1 MNRKALVFGGLALV
15 FIGAIMLPKLTS
27 NEKGKEVEVT
37 AAANQSISSSILA
50 SGTLAY
56 REQVQL
62 RSEVIGKVQEL
73 WVEEADT
80 VSEGDLIIRLDPEQY
95 QAALEQQE
103 ANVRLTQIAIERQQ
117 VTIADLE
124 RQLRRSV
131 ELARNNLVDQQT
143 HESLEN
149 TLALA
154 RVDLRSRREQ
164 LSQAE
169 AALAQARDQLDRTEI
184 RSPIDGIVIQ
194 VGIKVG
200 ETVIAGTTNIP
211 GSTLV
216 VIADPSE
223 MLAEVRVDEADI
235 AQVRA
240 AQDADIY
247 ASAFPDTPLHGIV
260 ETIATYAQQ
269 APGQQS
275 LSFLVKVL
283 LSDPS
288 SIGVRPGMSARAEI
302 YTQSSTEALS
312 VPVQAV
318 QYDDEVE
325 DGAEEVPYVMV
336 VEDDRAVRRDV
347 ELGLSSDSLQEITSG
362 LELGE
367 LVVSGPYRELRTLRD
382 GDLVT
387 IVEEGGGDG
396 EDDEAEGAPA
406 NSGD

>member
-1 MNRKALVFGGLALV
+1 MDRRYLVFGGLAVALV
-15 FIGAIMLPKLTS
+15 AAIVLPKIT
-27 NEKGKEVEVT
+27 NREHGKDVEVT
-37 AAANQSISSSILA
+37 AVARESISSSILA

-56 REQVQL
+56 RDQVQL

-73 WVEEADT
+73 RVEEAD
-80 VSEGDLIIRLDPEQY
+80 VVAAGDLIIRLDPEQY
-95 QAALEQQE
+95 QAALDQQA

-124 RQLRRSV
+124 RQLRRSD
-131 ELARNNLVDQQT
+131 ELARSNLVDAQT
-143 HESLEN
+143 HESLQN

-164 LSQAE
+164 LSQAQ
-169 AALAQARDQLDRTEI
+169 ASLAQAQDQLARTEI

-194 VGIKVG
+194 VDVKVG

-235 AQVRA
+235 ATVRED
-240 AQDADIY
+240 QHADIY
-247 ASAFPDTPLHGIV
+247 ASAFPDTPLGGRV

-283 LSDPS
+283 LEDTV

-302 YTQSSTEALS
+302 YTESSSEALA
-312 VPVQAV
+312 VPVAAV

-325 DGAEEVPYVMV
+325 EGQEEVPFVFV
-336 VEDDRAVRRDV
+336 VEDGKAVRRDV
-347 ELGLSSDSLQEITSG
+347 ELGLSSDSLQEISEG
-362 LELGE
+362 VEEGE

-382 GDLVT
+382 GDAV
-387 IVEEGGGDG
+387 IVVEAGGDQ
-396 EDDEAEGAPA
+396 AEGSAD
-406 NSGD
+406 SED

>member
-1 MNRKALVFGGLALV
+1 MNRKAMVFGGLALA
-15 FIGAIMLPKLTS
+15 FLGAIAVPKLTS
-27 NEKGKEVEVT
+27 NETGKEVEVT
-37 AAANQSISSSILA
+37 AAENQSISSSILA

-73 WVEEADT
+73 RVEEADA
-80 VSEGDLIIRLDPEQY
+80 VLAGDLIIRLDPEQY
-95 QAALEQQE
+95 RSAMEQQE

-117 VTIADLE
+117 ITIENLE
-124 RQLRRSV
+124 RQVNRNT
-131 ELARNNLVDQQT
+131 ELFRNNLVDQET
-143 HESLEN
+143 HENLQN
-149 TLALA
+149 QLALA
-154 RVDLRSRREQ
+154 EVDLRSRHEQ
-164 LSQAE
+164 LSQAQ
-169 AALAQARDQLDRTEI
+169 AALAQARDQLARTEI

-194 VGIKVG
+194 VSIKVG

-235 AQVRA
+235 AQVRE
-240 AQDADIY
+240 QQNADIF
-247 ASAFPDTPLHGIV
+247 ASAFPDTPLNGIV

-269 APGQQS
+269 AAGQQS

-283 LSDPS
+283 MADTGV
-288 SIGVRPGMSARAEI
+288 IGVRPGMSARAEI

-325 DGAEEVPYVMV
+325 DGEEEVPYVMV
-336 VEDDRAVRRDV
+336 VVDDRTVRHEV

-362 LELGE
+362 LELGD

-382 GDLVT
+382 GDLVS
-387 IVEEGGGDG
+387 IVEEGESSTDED
-396 EDDEAEGAPA
+396 EDDDEDEGA
-406 NSGD
+406 GD